1 VPGKVAAAR
10 RRSARAGPDEASEA
24 PRYRRPGV
32 EAVRWAALRALVR
45 PARPFAS
52 QAALRRALLPLLRK
66 KDPLFAIGGR
76 RMRAL
81 LLEVPGLRL
90 RVRYAERPTRRP
102 LARCPVCGGSV
113 RPIRNQTL
121 LGDEVTLGYRCG
133 RCAYWTH
140 LKRRVPVRY
149 RFVPAARS
157 GEPDDGLDRSVSRL
171 PSG

>member
-1 VPGKVAAAR
+1 
-10 RRSARAGPDEASEA
+10 
-24 PRYRRPGV
+24 
-32 EAVRWAALRALVR
+32 
-45 PARPFAS
+45 
-52 QAALRRALLPLLRK
+52 
-66 KDPLFAIGGR
+66 
-76 RMRAL
+76 MRAL

-102 LARCPVCGGSV
+102 LARCPVCGGSL

-133 RCAYWTH
+133 RCSYWTH

-149 RFVPAARS
+149 QFVPAALAEGPADELGVR
-157 GEPDDGLDRSVSRL
+157 VSRL